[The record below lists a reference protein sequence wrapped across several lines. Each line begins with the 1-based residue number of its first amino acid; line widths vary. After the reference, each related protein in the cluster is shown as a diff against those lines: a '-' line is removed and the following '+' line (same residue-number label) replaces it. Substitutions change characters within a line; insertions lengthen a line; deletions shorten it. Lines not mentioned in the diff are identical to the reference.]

1 MICFAIYFSGNIN
14 ILEIYCL
21 QSYQFSSVY
30 KSSDVAPT
38 YEKNW
43 NILKIVTSQSVYYQI
58 SSKHMKSD
66 QMQAYFET
74 ILSKY

>member
-1 MICFAIYFSGNIN
+1 MICLALYFSGNIN
-14 ILEIYCL
+14 YCL
-21 QSYQFSSVY
+21 RSSQFSSVY

-43 NILKIVTSQSVYYQI
+43 NILKIVTNQSVYYQI
-58 SSKHMKSD
+58 SPKQVKSD